1 MRWSSTTAVLNNEI
15 KKTGWLGGCT
25 MTTEEPISFIDYWD
39 AVDEAML
46 RLFAIDTTATGIGPD
61 LIAAA
66 QEVGRTPEDFA
77 IWSGENYGLKKVS
90 PGGRL

>member
-1 MRWSSTTAVLNNEI
+1 
-15 KKTGWLGGCT
+15 
-25 MTTEEPISFIDYWD
+25 MTTEEPISFTGYWN

-46 RLFAIDTTATGIGPD
+46 KLFAVDTTATGIGPD

-77 IWSGENYGLKKVS
+77 IWSGEKYGLNNYRR
-90 PGGRL
+90 GGGYEVTPAIHIVILS